1 MIGLKKK
8 ILGLGCII
16 LSVSLALSI
25 TQPLKAT
32 SIQDEKNKQKEIE
45 NNIQDTEEILR
56 ELEAL
61 KNDTNAYIV
70 AMDEKLNTI
79 TAYIDSL
86 NEQIDNKKT
95 EIEQINVTLA
105 NQEQDIN
112 SQYEAMKKRIR
123 FMYENG
129 QTEYLELILNSGS
142 ISDFL
147 NRAEYMSKI
156 MEYDRNMLNK
166 MKETKEQI
174 ENTKQTLEQEQA
186 NLDLLMVS
194 AEEEKA
200 AVETLVNE
208 KSALLTETNA
218 KINGA
223 QTEIDQM
230 EGDLEA
236 SKKIVEE
243 LEAIERKR
251 KEEEERK
258 RKEEEERRKKA
269 EEAGQKIELPVNTS
283 PKYEGGQFKWP
294 VPGYYNISS
303 GFYDRV
309 NPVTGKWESHS
320 GIDIPAPTGTP
331 IYAACGGTVAWA
343 YSSAT
348 AGNWVGIDHG
358 NGLYTVY
365 MHMSKFSVSE
375 GDVVQ
380 AGDVI
385 GAVGSTGQSTGP
397 HLHFSVRL
405 NGKYVNPHNYLGQ

>member
-1 MIGLKKK
+1 MKKK
-8 ILGLGCII
+8 GFGLACVII
-16 LSVSLALSI
+16 SVSLAMSVV
-25 TQPLKAT
+25 QPLKAT

-45 NNIQDTEEILR
+45 SNIEDTEKILN
-56 ELEAL
+56 ELESL
-61 KNDTNAYIV
+61 KNDTHAYIV
-70 AMDEKLNTI
+70 AMDQKLDDI
-79 TAYIDSL
+79 TAYIDNL
-86 NEQIDNKKT
+86 NAQIDDKKA

-105 NQEQDIN
+105 NQEEDIN
-112 SQYEAMKKRIR
+112 SQYEAMKKRIQ

-147 NRAEYMSKI
+147 NQAEYMSKI
-156 MEYDRNMLNK
+156 TEYDRNMLNK
-166 MKETKEQI
+166 MKETKVQI
-174 ENTKQTLEQEQA
+174 ENTKKTLEDEQT
-186 NLDLLMVS
+186 NLDTLMDA
-194 AEEEKA
+194 AENEKNT
-200 AVETLVNE
+200 VEQLVAE
-208 KSALLTETNA
+208 KSALLLETNA

-223 QTEIDQM
+223 QAEIDQM

-236 SKKIVEE
+236 SRKIVEE

-258 RKEEEERRKKA
+258 RREEEERRRKA
-269 EEAGQKIELPVNTS
+269 EEAGQKVDPPVDNT
-283 PKYEGGQFKWP
+283 PKYNGGQFQWP
-294 VPGYYNISS
+294 VPGYTYISS

-320 GIDIPAPTGTP
+320 GIDIPAPNGTP
-331 IYAACGGTVAWA
+331 IHAACSGTVAWA
-343 YSSAT
+343 YKSAS

-358 NGLYTVY
+358 NGLYTIY
-365 MHMSKFSVSE
+365 MHMSKFNVSE

-385 GAVGSTGQSTGP
+385 GFVGSTGQSTGF